1 MADFLDVVNPTQ
13 GGLRAVGGLFDDSDD
28 QLAAIDRSN
37 QRIDRAQDR
46 LQGDYKGLIEQFD
59 LGLGQYREDSRNA
72 RIDAS
77 NDLKMALSQETD
89 SFIAGLGPLNE
100 VSKARIKS
108 QIEIP
113 ALRKMVEFDLGT
125 TETDLNTALS
135 SLMTSMQLGREQHQ
149 LYNQGTRAMS
159 RNLGARESIRRNA
172 PSGFE
177 KWLQGSKLGLQAVN
191 MGRSMGGV

>member
-1 MADFLDVVNPTQ
+1 MADALDFINPIQ
-13 GGLRAVGGLFDDSDD
+13 GGFRAVGGLFDDSDD

-37 QRIDRAQDR
+37 QRVDRAQDR
-46 LQGDYKGLIEQFD
+46 LQGDYRGLIEQFD

-89 SFIAGLGPLNE
+89 SFLVGLGPLNE

-172 PSGFE
+172 PSSFE